1 MKPQRDHSRLQ
12 RCYLG
17 LKKVISGP
25 TEVTLSPRSPS
36 EAIQGSREVL
46 WAHREVPQACFGFP
60 KVSQRLHL
68 VKNVHLQHK
77 RYSANNLI

>member
-25 TEVTLSPRSPS
+25 TEVTLSQR

-46 WAHREVPQACFGFP
+46 WAHREVPQACLGFP

-68 VKNVHLQHK
+68 VKNVHLQHN

>member
-12 RCYLG
+12 RRYLG
-17 LKKVISGP
+17 LKEVISCP
-25 TEVTLSPRSPS
+25 TVVTLSTL
-36 EAIQGSREVL
+36 EATQGSREIL

-60 KVSQRLHL
+60 EVSQRLHL
-68 VKNVHLQHK
+68 VKNVHLQHN